1 VNYYRNRNNGE
12 TMLEGALPK
21 ILAVA
26 VVGLTIALIGVGIY
40 TDVLNTQQ
48 QDKTLVIRAVGEI
61 TATPEK
67 FVGQRITI
75 KGYYYQGDFATG
87 YGYITNAPITLP
99 FVQGSLN
106 GMDFLTVNF
115 SQFNITFDEGVLY
128 YFTGT
133 LRSSQDPVT
142 SITSYSLLLK
152 ALEQP

>member
-1 VNYYRNRNNGE
+1 MSPGKNGDN
-12 TMLEGALPK
+12 MLEGIGPK
-21 ILAVA
+21 ILAVT

-40 TDVLNTQQ
+40 TDIFNTQQ
-48 QDKTLVIRAVGEI
+48 QEKSLVIRSVGDI

-75 KGYYYQGDFATG
+75 RGFYYQGDFADG
-87 YGYITNAPITLP
+87 YGYITDVPIAQP

-106 GMDFLTVNF
+106 SVNFLTVNF
-115 SQFNITFDEGVLY
+115 SYFNITFGQGVLY

-133 LRSSQDPVT
+133 LQASQDPT
-142 SITSYSLLLK
+142 THIISYSLLLK